1 MEWSV
6 GHFVILDR
14 ILKSL
19 TPLGRNQRNSLFG
32 KLLRYIYKQL
42 NFDDKNKNNFIVIL
56 YKSTNS
62 MLSCKMCFDRQIL
75 VW

>member
-32 KLLRYIYKQL
+32 KLPRYIYKQL

-56 YKSTNS
+56 YQSNNF

>member
-1 MEWSV
+1 MEWLV

-19 TPLGRNQRNSLFG
+19 TPLERNQKNSLFG

-42 NFDDKNKNNFIVIL
+42 NFDVKNKNNFIVIL
-56 YKSTNS
+56 YKSNNF

-75 VW
+75 V

>member
-19 TPLGRNQRNSLFG
+19 TPLGRNQRNSLLG
-32 KLLRYIYKQL
+32 KLLRYINKQL

-56 YKSTNS
+56 FKSNNS

>member
-32 KLLRYIYKQL
+32 KLLRYINKQL

-56 YKSTNS
+56 FKSNNS

>member
-56 YKSTNS
+56 YKSSNS

>member
-1 MEWSV
+1 MEWLV

-56 YKSTNS
+56 YKSNNF

>member
-42 NFDDKNKNNFIVIL
+42 NFDDKNKNNFTVIL
-56 YKSTNS
+56 YKSNNS

>member
-32 KLLRYIYKQL
+32 KLLRYVSNIILMTRIKITL
-42 NFDDKNKNNFIVIL
+42 LSFNIEVI
-56 YKSTNS
+56 

>member
-1 MEWSV
+1 MDWSV

-42 NFDDKNKNNFIVIL
+42 NFDDKNKTNFIVIL
-56 YKSTNS
+56 YKSSNF

>member
-32 KLLRYIYKQL
+32 KLLRYISNIILMTRIKITL
-42 NFDDKNKNNFIVIL
+42 LSFHIKVI
-56 YKSTNS
+56 
-62 MLSCKMCFDRQIL
+62 IL
-75 VW
+75 C

>member
-1 MEWSV
+1 MDWSV

-32 KLLRYIYKQL
+32 KLPRYIYKQL

-56 YKSTNS
+56 Y
-62 MLSCKMCFDRQIL
+62 
-75 VW
+75 

>member
-32 KLLRYIYKQL
+32 KLLRYISNIIL
-42 NFDDKNKNNFIVIL
+42 MNFNNFIVTS
-56 YKSTNS
+56 YKSNNL
-62 MLSCKMCFDRQIL
+62 MLSCKMCFDRQIM

>member
-6 GHFVILDR
+6 GHFVILDQ

-19 TPLGRNQRNSLFG
+19 TLLGRNQRNSLFG

-56 YKSTNS
+56 YKSNNF
-62 MLSCKMCFDRQIL
+62 MLSSKMCFDRQIL

>member
-32 KLLRYIYKQL
+32 KLLRYVSNIILMTRIKITL
-42 NFDDKNKNNFIVIL
+42 LSFNIEVI
-56 YKSTNS
+56 
-62 MLSCKMCFDRQIL
+62 IL
-75 VW
+75 C

>member
-1 MEWSV
+1 MVSWAFCDFGPNFEVLDST
-6 GHFVILDR
+6 GEEPKEFFVWKITKVR
-14 ILKSL
+14 
-19 TPLGRNQRNSLFG
+19 
-32 KLLRYIYKQL
+32 KQH

-56 YKSTNS
+56 YESSNF

>member
-1 MEWSV
+1 MELSV

-32 KLLRYIYKQL
+32 KLVRYISNLILMTRIKITLLSFYIK
-42 NFDDKNKNNFIVIL
+42 VII
-56 YKSTNS
+56 
-62 MLSCKMCFDRQIL
+62 IL
-75 VW
+75 I

>member
-1 MEWSV
+1 MDWSV

-32 KLLRYIYKQL
+32 KLLRYVSNIILMTRIKLTLLSFY
-42 NFDDKNKNNFIVIL
+42 IRVI
-56 YKSTNS
+56 
-62 MLSCKMCFDRQIL
+62 IL
-75 VW
+75 C

>member
-19 TPLGRNQRNSLFG
+19 TLLGRNQRNSLFG

-56 YKSTNS
+56 YKSNNFI
-62 MLSCKMCFDRQIL
+62 LSCKMCFDRQIL
-75 VW
+75 V

>member
-56 YKSTNS
+56 YKSNNF

>member
-1 MEWSV
+1 MEWLV
-6 GHFVILDR
+6 GHSVILDR

-19 TPLGRNQRNSLFG
+19 TLLGRNQRNSLFG

-56 YKSTNS
+56 YKSNNFI
-62 MLSCKMCFDRQIL
+62 LSCKMCFDRQIL